1 MLQINSL
8 HQKSKHR
15 NGVEHS
21 VHVWKGRWTTVSL
34 HSLRSSWNRGI
45 GTRLI
50 RIEKFAISSR
60 SRENKSYIS
69 KKKKK
74 KKIGLDTVLH
84 AGFLMVTWKTRKR
97 NAILLDSFATIG
109 IGVVLVGASGS
120 RHKDSQP
127 QTKGLTNR
135 QPRPQEERSRG
146 PTPTILWHVFQYL
159 VIMTFRRPFRPKSPR
174 RIGN

>member
-1 MLQINSL
+1 M
-8 HQKSKHR
+8 
-15 NGVEHS
+15 E
-21 VHVWKGRWTTVSL
+21 
-34 HSLRSSWNRGI
+34 
-45 GTRLI
+45 
-50 RIEKFAISSR
+50 
-60 SRENKSYIS
+60 
-69 KKKKK
+69 KKKENSR
-74 KKIGLDTVLH
+74 IFDRYLENTEEERHRWIPL
-84 AGFLMVTWKTRKR
+84 
-97 NAILLDSFATIG
+97 IG
-109 IGVVLVGASGS
+109 INVVLVGASGS

>member
-1 MLQINSL
+1 MQIANERKQIVFRKGEKTIDFVQFSTPDFRSL
-8 HQKSKHR
+8 PGKH
-15 NGVEHS
+15 
-21 VHVWKGRWTTVSL
+21 GRGTPPSL
-34 HSLRSSWNRGI
+34 DPCIPL
-45 GTRLI
+45 
-50 RIEKFAISSR
+50 
-60 SRENKSYIS
+60 
-69 KKKKK
+69 
-74 KKIGLDTVLH
+74 
-84 AGFLMVTWKTRKR
+84 
-97 NAILLDSFATIG
+97 IG
-109 IGVVLVGASGS
+109 INVGASGS